1 MHCTTRDLHEAQETH
16 PRTWRFN
23 FAISGSSHSNFGTLP
38 MMYLPLQEPFFDELL
53 RNLDSRSYNQ
63 ITSAYA
69 SDGSLSHV
77 YKSSFEN
84 FPYDASPASQEEKPT
99 IMPSLGYHA
108 MPIDIPSTALVD
120 PSLTP
125 PTTALIQNLPGYS
138 SSSSSSSSSHSHSSS
153 SSSPA
158 SGRGDSTPWTLCQW
172 SKVHSG
178 VPDAMGHESYY
189 PNVRDPEFS
198 NNHSFGYLSDGLNTF
213 SGGLATSPGVDAKA
227 STTEAMDVRQGQ
239 YNAIHS
245 GNLVHRPVLRRH
257 RYEQTGDQIGEPR
270 IYDRRFTCTINK
282 CGKSFSGEWEKA
294 RHIKSIHGPPTIGCR
309 VCNYKQSRKDLFS
322 EHCRKRH
329 PGESIEELMVQ
340 LVHNNGV
347 SP

>member
-1 MHCTTRDLHEAQETH
+1 MVPNQFR
-16 PRTWRFN
+16 
-23 FAISGSSHSNFGTLP
+23 SGVHQN
-38 MMYLPLQEPFFDELL
+38 
-53 RNLDSRSYNQ
+53 
-63 ITSAYA
+63 TSAYVV
-69 SDGSLSHV
+69 DGSLSHG
-77 YKSSFEN
+77 YEASFGN
-84 FPYDASPASQEEKPT
+84 FPFDASPASQEEKPT

-120 PSLTP
+120 PSFTP
-125 PTTALIQNLPGYS
+125 PTTTALTQNLPGS
-138 SSSSSSSSSHSHSSS
+138 PSPSSSSSHSY
-153 SSSPA
+153 SSSPSSLA
-158 SGRGDSTPWTLCQW
+158 SSWGDSTPWTLW

-178 VPDAMGHESYY
+178 VPNAMGLGSYY
-189 PNVRDPEFS
+189 PNVRDQEFS
-198 NNHSFGYLSDGLNTF
+198 NNHSSGYPPNGFGTF
-213 SGGLATSPGVDAKA
+213 SGSLATSPSVNAKA
-227 STTEAMDVRQGQ
+227 PTTEALDVRHGQ

-245 GNLVHRPVLRRH
+245 GSFVHRPVLRRH
-257 RYEQTGDQIGEPR
+257 RFEQTGDQIGEPK
-270 IYDRRFTCTINK
+270 ICDRRFTCTIDN

-340 LVHNNGV
+340 LVHNNGI